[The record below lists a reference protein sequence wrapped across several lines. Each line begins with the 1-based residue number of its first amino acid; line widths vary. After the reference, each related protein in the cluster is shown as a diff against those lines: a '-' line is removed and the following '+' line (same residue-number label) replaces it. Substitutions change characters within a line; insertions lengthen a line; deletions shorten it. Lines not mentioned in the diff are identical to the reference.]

1 MVSENTKDRLA
12 IFGLSVLYILI
23 VFLAVCGVILSLM
36 FVVWWLVFTFNLGS
50 LWFIFGGL
58 APCLTAVI
66 VVTEWTGV

>member
-36 FVVWWLVFTFNLGS
+36 FVVWWLAFTFNLGL

-66 VVTEWTGV
+66 VVAEWTGV